1 MTEIGINTVMQVFKD
16 NLAMTIKNSQ
26 LPIGIIYYIFKDVYN
41 DLEKIYNETL
51 EKEKQDILS
60 SMEEENKKEDKDK
73 KKDK

>member
-26 LPIGIIYYIFKDVYN
+26 LPIGIIYYVFKDVYN

-60 SMEEENKKEDKDK
+60 SMEKDKKEDEDK

>member
-26 LPIGIIYYIFKDVYN
+26 LPIGIIYYVFKDVYN
-41 DLEKIYNETL
+41 DIEKIYNETL

-60 SMEEENKKEDKDK
+60 SMEKDKKEDEDK

>member
-26 LPIGIIYYIFKDVYN
+26 LPIGIIYYVFKDVYN
-41 DLEKIYNETL
+41 DIEKIYNETL

-60 SMEEENKKEDKDK
+60 
-73 KKDK
+73 

>member
-26 LPIGIIYYIFKDVYN
+26 LPIGIIYYVFKDVYN
-41 DLEKIYNETL
+41 DIEKIYNETL

-60 SMEEENKKEDKDK
+60 SMEKDKKEDEDK
-73 KKDK
+73 KKNK

>member
-60 SMEEENKKEDKDK
+60 SMEEEDKKEDKDK

>member
-26 LPIGIIYYIFKDVYN
+26 LPIGIIYYVFKDIYN

-60 SMEEENKKEDKDK
+60 SMEEDKKENKDK

>member
-1 MTEIGINTVMQVFKD
+1 MTEIWINTVMQVFKD

-26 LPIGIIYYIFKDVYN
+26 LPIGIIYYVFKDVYN
-41 DLEKIYNETL
+41 DIEKIYNETL

-60 SMEEENKKEDKDK
+60 SMEKDKKEDEDK

>member
-51 EKEKQDILS
+51 EKEKQNILS
-60 SMEEENKKEDKDK
+60 SMEKDKKEDEDK

>member
-1 MTEIGINTVMQVFKD
+1 MQVFKD

-26 LPIGIIYYIFKDVYN
+26 LPIGIIYYVFKDVYN
-41 DLEKIYNETL
+41 DIEKIYNETL

-60 SMEEENKKEDKDK
+60 SMEKDKKEDEDK

>member
-16 NLAMTIKNSQ
+16 NLVMTIKNSQ
-26 LPIGIIYYIFKDVYN
+26 LPIGIIYYVFKDVYN

-51 EKEKQDILS
+51 EKEKQNILS
-60 SMEEENKKEDKDK
+60 SMEEDKKEDKDK

>member
-16 NLAMTIKNSQ
+16 NLVMTIKNSQ

-60 SMEEENKKEDKDK
+60 SMEEEDKKEDKDK

>member
-26 LPIGIIYYIFKDVYN
+26 LPIGIIYYVFKDVYN

-60 SMEEENKKEDKDK
+60 SMEEEDKKEDKDK

>member
-26 LPIGIIYYIFKDVYN
+26 LPIGIIYYVFKDVYN
-41 DLEKIYNETL
+41 DIEKIYNETL

-60 SMEEENKKEDKDK
+60 SMEKDK
-73 KKDK
+73 KKDEDKNKDK

>member
-26 LPIGIIYYIFKDVYN
+26 LPIGIIYYVFKDVYN

-60 SMEEENKKEDKDK
+60 SMEEDKKEDKDK